1 MPTTEELYQKHIA
14 PGKREKDALRHTRSM
29 AREGSVVRA
38 RAKTPVCKHYL
49 KGEWTVHTT
58 ESGVKMGKC
67 GGCNCG
73 FPLNDND

>member
-1 MPTTEELYQKHIA
+1 MSTTEELYQRLVA

-29 AREGSVVRA
+29 ARVVSA
-38 RAKTPVCKHYL
+38 RATCKHYL

-73 FPLNDND
+73 FPLPSDE